1 MATAPLT
8 AYVLAGGKS
17 TRMGQDKAVL
27 TLHGRTLVE
36 TALSAARA
44 VVSKVCIVGSAELY
58 GRFAPT
64 ISDLYQGCGP
74 LAGIQA
80 ALSHSS
86 TDLNLILAVDTPFL
100 SPKLLAYLAERA
112 ATARSVVTAPEVN
125 DYPQPLCAIY
135 SREFLPI
142 AESALRTGQYK
153 IVPLFPKG
161 RTLLVPQAELEK
173 FAFSAEM
180 FDNLNTP
187 EEFERA
193 GRRAA
198 ARKQ

>member
-1 MATAPLT
+1 MGTVPLT

-27 TLHGRTLVE
+27 TLQGRTLLE
-36 TALSAARA
+36 IALFAARA
-44 VVSKVCIVGSAELY
+44 VAGQVYIVGPAEPY

-64 ISDLYQGCGP
+64 ISDIYQGCGP
-74 LAGIQA
+74 LAGIHA

-86 TDLNLILAVDTPFL
+86 TNLNLILAVDTPFL
-100 SPKLLAYLAERA
+100 SPKLLSYLTEQA
-112 ATARSVVTAPEVN
+112 ATTRSVVTAPEVN
-125 DYPQPLCAIY
+125 AYPQPLCAIY
-135 SREFLPI
+135 SGDFLPI
-142 AESALRTGQYK
+142 ADNALRNGQYK
-153 IVPLFPKG
+153 IVPLFPEGK
-161 RTLLVPQAELEK
+161 TLLVPQTELEK
-173 FAFSAEM
+173 FAFNAEM

-193 GRRAA
+193 GRRTE